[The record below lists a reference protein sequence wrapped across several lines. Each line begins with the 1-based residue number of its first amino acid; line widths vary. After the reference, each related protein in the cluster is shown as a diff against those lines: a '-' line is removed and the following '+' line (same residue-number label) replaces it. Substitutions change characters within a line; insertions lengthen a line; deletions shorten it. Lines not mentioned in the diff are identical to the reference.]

1 MKKSRGCD
9 GFNLLRANTFSNVSC
24 SECGKTTSAR
34 YWRCSCFKLW
44 YKCSLH
50 MHQYQA
56 KPRPKAK
63 ARLVKDKSKIHFTSK
78 PVPKRKQEHCTDL
91 CRTRVVDDSIRQFK
105 LNPNICPKLAAKF
118 PHLSFTGQVG
128 DQASGPCEDTRSSG
142 ACKD

>member
-1 MKKSRGCD
+1 
-9 GFNLLRANTFSNVSC
+9 
-24 SECGKTTSAR
+24 
-34 YWRCSCFKLW
+34 
-44 YKCSLH
+44 

-118 PHLSFTGQVG
+118 PHLTNYRS
-128 DQASGPCEDTRSSG
+128 SGGPGVWALQDTRSGG
-142 ACKD
+142 ACID